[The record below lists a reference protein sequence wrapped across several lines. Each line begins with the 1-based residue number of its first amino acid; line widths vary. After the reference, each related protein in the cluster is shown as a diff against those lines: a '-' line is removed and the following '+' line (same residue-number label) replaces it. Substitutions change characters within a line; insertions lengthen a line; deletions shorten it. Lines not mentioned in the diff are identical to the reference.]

1 MNQKQRE
8 FLLDRVKKIHQ
19 SESHAH
25 NALRPHEP
33 NMDKFIPVLF
43 QEEAIGL
50 VYFKNPVLN
59 QFGGVDTNGIQVLK
73 SAAGYY
79 IGSLFEEGDTSQ
91 EPEEGRRD
99 YYYSPY
105 MRDSQEY
112 WATREE
118 AEQHLIKRDYQ
129 IKF

>member
-1 MNQKQRE
+1 
-8 FLLDRVKKIHQ
+8 
-19 SESHAH
+19 
-25 NALRPHEP
+25 
-33 NMDKFIPVLF
+33 MDKFIPVLF

-105 MRDSQEY
+105 MDSQEY

-129 IKF
+129 IKLTIH